1 MQEHLKDKV
10 FGKRDWGEWFK
21 EGKLGK
27 RLLIGLLM
35 MICLALF
42 LHFREV
48 RIEMLEPGTI
58 AKNYVV
64 AQVDFEFFD
73 QDSTLVLRQEALKDI
88 GSIYQID
95 EKELK
100 ERRLNFENFLI
111 HHHQWRDQAQE
122 STFEEM
128 NRIADAV
135 EDVLVVARFTD
146 LRTLKK
152 MGELHLDVSDYFV
165 VPAHKGASAILP
177 AEFWQQV
184 SKEVL
189 EEDVPAHSVQ
199 FVVNYFQKFQWTLDN
214 DLVSQKTLKEIV
226 EESVPEKVRKIR
238 SGSRIIGQGERV
250 TAKHISMLQAMKSA
264 LGEGRKLWQPLTI
277 MGSLLFSLLIV
288 LLGTYYFKFNHKDI
302 LKSLNKLSLY
312 VTIVIVTL
320 IFSKIGEFLLLKNS
334 SSVTEWIR
342 YPLFVPFAAILLT
355 VLLGSEVALFTT
367 CFLSV
372 LLGISLAVDSSR
384 FLVINLI
391 LGVVAIIFSRALRKR
406 KEVFIVCLKVW
417 LSGIP
422 ILFSYSFIKNN
433 FWSIT
438 LIGDFVS
445 TLCFMLLTAILVIG
459 FLPLLESLF
468 HVMTD
473 ITLMEYMD
481 PNNELL
487 RRLSVEA
494 PGTYQHSLVV
504 GTLSEAAAQAIGANG
519 LFCRVSTQ
527 YHDIGKLFN
536 PHYFTENQM
545 GGFNIHQ
552 LLTPAESSQVIIAHV
567 PEGETLAKKH
577 GLPQSFV
584 DIIKEHHGTTL
595 VYYFYCKQ
603 VEQEGGNVDAVDEK
617 IFRYPGPKPRSKESA
632 IIMIADSVEAA
643 SRSLE
648 EVSEGSLTELVNQ
661 LIDDKNEEGQFDEC
675 QLTFEELGLVKK
687 AIVRTLSV
695 TRHLRVKYPGRKRV

>member
-1 MQEHLKDKV
+1 MQEHLRNRV
-10 FGKRDWGEWFK
+10 FGKDWGEWLK

-27 RLLIGLLM
+27 RLLVGLLM
-35 MICLALF
+35 MLCLAVF

-48 RIEMLEPGTI
+48 RVEMLEPGAI

-64 AQVDFEFFD
+64 TQVDFEFLD
-73 QDSTLVLRQEALKDI
+73 QDSTIVLRQEALKDI
-88 GSIYQID
+88 GSIYQLD

-111 HHHQWRDQAQE
+111 LHQQWRDQAEE

-128 NRIADAV
+128 NTIADQV
-135 EDVLVVARFTD
+135 EDALVTARFTD
-146 LRTLKK
+146 SRTLKK
-152 MGELHLDVSDYFV
+152 MSELHVDVSDYFI
-165 VPAHKGASAILP
+165 VPPHRGSSAILP
-177 AEFWQQV
+177 VEFWHQITMGVIDKGLPVQ
-184 SKEVL
+184 
-189 EEDVPAHSVQ
+189 SVQ

-214 DLVSQKTLKEIV
+214 DLVSQKKLKEIV
-226 EESVPEKVRKIR
+226 ENSVPEKVRKIR
-238 SGSRIIGQGERV
+238 SGSRIIDQGERV
-250 TAKHISMLQAMKSA
+250 TPKHIAMLQAMKSA

-302 LKSLNKLSLY
+302 LRSLHQLSLY
-312 VTIVIVTL
+312 VTIVILTL
-320 IFSKIGEFLLLKNS
+320 FFAKVGEFILLKNS
-334 SSVTEWIR
+334 STVTEWIR

-406 KEVFIVCLKVW
+406 KEVFVVCTKVW
-417 LSGIP
+417 VSSIP
-422 ILFSYSFIKNN
+422 IVFSYSFIKNN
-433 FWSIT
+433 FWNVM
-438 LIGDFVS
+438 LVGDIVS
-445 TLCFMLLTAILVIG
+445 TLCFMVLTAILVIG
-459 FLPLLESLF
+459 FLPILESLF

-487 RRLSVEA
+487 RRMSVEA

-504 GTLSEAAAQAIGANG
+504 GTLAEAAAQAIGANG

-536 PHYFTENQM
+536 PHYFTENQL

-552 LLTPAESSQVIIAHV
+552 LLTPIESSQVIIAHV
-567 PEGETLAKKH
+567 PEGEALAKKH
-577 GLPQSFV
+577 RLPQSFI

-603 VEQEGGNVDAVDEK
+603 VEQEGGDVDAVDETL
-617 IFRYPGPKPRSKESA
+617 FRYPGPRPRSKESA

-648 EVSEGSLTELVNQ
+648 EVSETSLTELVDR
-661 LIDDKNEEGQFDEC
+661 LIADKNEEGQFDEC

-695 TRHLRVKYPGRKRV
+695 TRHLRVKYPTRKK